1 MKKIF
6 VISVILFLITFTAII
21 KNSTKR
27 IDDEIFTKEVSL
39 RDLKKDLEKMKLEY
53 EFLSSA
59 ERLIQYQE
67 LYFDDQLVKKNL
79 NEIKIIDKK
88 LDFQDLI
95 I

>member
-1 MKKIF
+1 
-6 VISVILFLITFTAII
+6 
-21 KNSTKR
+21 
-27 IDDEIFTKEVSL
+27 
-39 RDLKKDLEKMKLEY
+39 MKLEY

-95 I
+95 N

>member
-1 MKKIF
+1 MKKFFAISIIIF
-6 VISVILFLITFTAII
+6 LILFTALI

-39 RDLKKDLEKMKLEY
+39 RDLKKDLEKIKLEY

-95 I
+95 N

>member
-6 VISVILFLITFTAII
+6 LISIILFLITFTAII

-95 I
+95 N

>member
-6 VISVILFLITFTAII
+6 VISIILFLITFTAII

-27 IDDEIFTKEVSL
+27 INDEIFTKKESL
-39 RDLKKDLEKMKLEY
+39 RDLKKDLEKIKLEY

-95 I
+95 N

>member
-6 VISVILFLITFTAII
+6 VISIILFLITFTAII

-27 IDDEIFTKEVSL
+27 INDEIFTKKESL
-39 RDLKKDLEKMKLEY
+39 RDLKKDLEKIKLEY

-88 LDFQDLI
+88 LDFQDLVN
-95 I
+95 

>member
-6 VISVILFLITFTAII
+6 VISIILFLITFTAII

-39 RDLKKDLEKMKLEY
+39 RDLKKDLEKIKLEY

-95 I
+95 N

>member
-6 VISVILFLITFTAII
+6 VISIILFLITFTAII

-39 RDLKKDLEKMKLEY
+39 RDLKKDLEKIKLEY

-79 NEIKIIDKK
+79 NEIKIIYKK

-95 I
+95 N

>member
-6 VISVILFLITFTAII
+6 VISIILFLITFTSII

-39 RDLKKDLEKMKLEY
+39 RDLKKDLEKIKLEY

-95 I
+95 N

>member
-6 VISVILFLITFTAII
+6 VISIILFLITFTAII

-27 IDDEIFTKEVSL
+27 INDEILTKKESL
-39 RDLKKDLEKMKLEY
+39 RDLKKDLEKIKLEY

-88 LDFQDLI
+88 LDFKNLI
-95 I
+95 N

>member
-6 VISVILFLITFTAII
+6 VISIILFLITFTAII
-21 KNSTKR
+21 KNSTQR

-39 RDLKKDLEKMKLEY
+39 RDLKKDLEKIKLEY

-95 I
+95 N

>member
-6 VISVILFLITFTAII
+6 VISIILFLITFTAII

-39 RDLKKDLEKMKLEY
+39 RDLKKDLEKIKLEY

-88 LDFQDLI
+88 LDFQDLVN
-95 I
+95 

>member
-6 VISVILFLITFTAII
+6 VISIILFLITFTAII

-95 I
+95 N